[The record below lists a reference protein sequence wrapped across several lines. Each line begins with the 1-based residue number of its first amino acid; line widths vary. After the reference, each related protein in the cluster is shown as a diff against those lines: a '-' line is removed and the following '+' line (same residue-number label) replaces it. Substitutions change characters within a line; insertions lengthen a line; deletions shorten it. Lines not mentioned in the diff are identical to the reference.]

1 MSSSATLGW
10 MRSPQEA
17 VRDAAASVRGGFL
30 KALSASLVV
39 NLLILTPTLYMLQ
52 LYERVLYSM
61 NGLTL
66 AAVSLLAALLLAC
79 MGLADRW
86 RGAWQTRAASD
97 FQQRLQGPLFQAGWR
112 AALAGG
118 RSEGPHRQR
127 DLASVRQFL
136 AGPGF
141 AGLLDLPWTPVYVAV
156 TWLLHPVLGASVLVF
171 AVLQALLAWKGHGL
185 SLQPAAALQTVVIEE
200 AASTGRMFRQSEA
213 VAAMGMAPGL
223 RGQWLQRHRRSLAA
237 TQRTQVLANRL
248 TALSK
253 TLRYLQQS
261 AALGIGA
268 WLAVRGEISA
278 GAMIAGTV
286 LTTRALAPIDA
297 VVTVW
302 KDLLAAVAALGR
314 IDASLRAAPAGAP
327 ELTEHEV
334 PAGEAL
340 TLDEVSA
347 WVPGV
352 ERPILRGISLTLAP
366 GQVHALVG
374 PSGAGKSTLA
384 RLLAGAWPC
393 AFGGV
398 WRPSLS
404 LGLGYLPQEVVLFP
418 GTVAENIARL
428 GPPQGDAV
436 VAAARRVGLHEQI
449 LRLPKGYDT
458 VVGEGGH
465 PLSGGLCQ
473 RIGLARALFGDPPLV
488 ILDEPAAH
496 LDEAGERVLEA
507 VLADLR
513 QAGRTVLIVTH
524 ARPLLRVADR
534 ILILDQG
541 QIVADERPAP
551 GPLTSAS
558 PC

>member
-1 MSSSATLGW
+1 
-10 MRSPQEA
+10 
-17 VRDAAASVRGGFL
+17 
-30 KALSASLVV
+30 
-39 NLLILTPTLYMLQ
+39 
-52 LYERVLYSM
+52 
-61 NGLTL
+61 
-66 AAVSLLAALLLAC
+66 
-79 MGLADRW
+79 
-86 RGAWQTRAASD
+86 
-97 FQQRLQGPLFQAGWR
+97 
-112 AALAGG
+112 
-118 RSEGPHRQR
+118 
-127 DLASVRQFL
+127 
-136 AGPGF
+136 
-141 AGLLDLPWTPVYVAV
+141 
-156 TWLLHPVLGASVLVF
+156 
-171 AVLQALLAWKGHGL
+171 
-185 SLQPAAALQTVVIEE
+185 
-200 AASTGRMFRQSEA
+200 
-213 VAAMGMAPGL
+213 
-223 RGQWLQRHRRSLAA
+223 
-237 TQRTQVLANRL
+237 
-248 TALSK
+248 
-253 TLRYLQQS
+253 
-261 AALGIGA
+261 
-268 WLAVRGEISA
+268 
-278 GAMIAGTV
+278 
-286 LTTRALAPIDA
+286 
-297 VVTVW
+297 
-302 KDLLAAVAALGR
+302 
-314 IDASLRAAPAGAP
+314 
-327 ELTEHEV
+327 V